1 MSLTKAQQRWVV
13 SAVEAFT
20 TAEKG
25 EGLLMTCGREL
36 REMFESVEAM
46 REAGA
51 YDALR
56 SGFAETYEGQG
67 GKAANVP
74 SYWARICFQYAW
86 PGTGKAS
93 GKYYKLEEDGS
104 VSLDRE
110 RNAAPT
116 PPPSATRAPRYLRD
130 IPRITPAEVAEFGGF
145 PMRLIVAAGSGGGK
159 TTFVRQV
166 HIFAHN
172 ARYQVRPA

>member
-1 MSLTKAQQRWVV
+1 MSLTKTQQRWVV

-25 EGLLMTCGREL
+25 EGLLMACGREL
-36 REMFESVEAM
+36 REMFESVEDMKAQ
-46 REAGA
+46 GA

-56 SGFAETYEGQG
+56 SAFQESYEAQG
-67 GKAANVP
+67 GRAANVP

-93 GKYYKLEEDGS
+93 GKYYMLQQDGS
-104 VSLDRE
+104 ICLDRE

-116 PPPSATRAPRYLRD
+116 PPPSATRAPRFLRD
-130 IPRITPAEVAEFGGF
+130 VPHITPAEVAEFGGF

-166 HIFAHN
+166 RILRIA
-172 ARYQVRPA
+172 